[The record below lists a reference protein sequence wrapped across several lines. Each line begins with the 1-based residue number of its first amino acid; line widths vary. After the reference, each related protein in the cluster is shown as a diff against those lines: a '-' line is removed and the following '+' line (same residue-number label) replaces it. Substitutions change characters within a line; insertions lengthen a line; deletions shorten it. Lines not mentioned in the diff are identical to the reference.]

1 MKNTMVISGEEGN
14 YDGGD
19 CSDDEFDDTHD
30 GFVVT
35 RMVMVLLVVL
45 MVMIVMMIVMIVW

>member
-1 MKNTMVISGEEGN
+1 MVISGEEGN